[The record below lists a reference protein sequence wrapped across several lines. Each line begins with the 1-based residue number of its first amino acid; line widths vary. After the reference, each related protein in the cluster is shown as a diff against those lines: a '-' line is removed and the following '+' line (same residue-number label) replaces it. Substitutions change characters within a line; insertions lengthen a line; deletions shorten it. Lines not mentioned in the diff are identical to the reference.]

1 MLKSSWG
8 QLGWLCWATKLAL
21 QQRMPNDPSIAFLNP
36 QETSS
41 CSLQAY
47 LSLEQHASK
56 GRIVLSAGGWC
67 CLTLPSESTRRITKT
82 IVDFPLSLPLA
93 DGWGPRMI

>member
-67 CLTLPSESTRRITKT
+67 CLTLPLNPHDESQKPLLIFLCR
-82 IVDFPLSLPLA
+82 FP
-93 DGWGPRMI
+93 